1 MFYLY
6 SILLF
11 IAIGDKGRQIL
22 TETNAETVKTN
33 TILVKNLPP
42 SVDEDVLEIFFEST
56 EKKQGGGPV
65 KNVKIVRVK
74 NAAIV
79 EFYDESSVDTVL
91 KKRPITFGKTE
102 LDIDPFNPVLHADK
116 TIYRIDLQCV
126 SLPIEF
132 SENLFLQQL

>member
-1 MFYLY
+1 M
-6 SILLF
+6 LLF
-11 IAIGDKGRQIL
+11 IVIGDKGRQIL
-22 TETNAETVKTN
+22 RETNAETVKTN

-56 EKKQGGGPV
+56 KKQGGGPV
-65 KNVKIVRVK
+65 KNVKIIRGK

-102 LDIDPFNPVLHADK
+102 LDIDPFNPVLHTDE
-116 TIYRIDLQCV
+116 TICRIDLQCL